1 MLAKEQSMAENECH
15 AAGQTTYDVH
25 EVLEDAPAA
34 ELRFSCDELAEAIDF
49 ALDYLLSQ
57 DPLREV
63 AVLHIVKR
71 TPEHSEVVWSY
82 RADLAPAEHEDQVRR
97 WGFHPA
103 QTWRLP
109 AARRS

>member
-1 MLAKEQSMAENECH
+1 MAENECH

-82 RADLAPAEHEDQVRR
+82 RKELAPAEREDPVKR

-103 QTWRLP
+103 QTWSLP